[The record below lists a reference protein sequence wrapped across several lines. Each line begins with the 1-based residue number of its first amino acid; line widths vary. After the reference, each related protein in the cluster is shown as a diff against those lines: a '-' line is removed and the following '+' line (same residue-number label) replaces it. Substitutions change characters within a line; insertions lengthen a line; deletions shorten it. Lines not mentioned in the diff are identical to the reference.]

1 MVEHEIVGTVNDGIT
16 GLFKIKVRPESTPEQ
31 LVDNMIKYRKAG
43 RLYTHLISD
52 FMTRFAVV
60 DLRADEDF
68 PEDTGGGGKPP
79 VLRPIEIKK

>member
-1 MVEHEIVGTVNDGIT
+1 
-16 GLFKIKVRPESTPEQ
+16 L
-31 LVDNMIKYRKAG
+31 
-43 RLYTHLISD
+43 
-52 FMTRFAVV
+52 AVV